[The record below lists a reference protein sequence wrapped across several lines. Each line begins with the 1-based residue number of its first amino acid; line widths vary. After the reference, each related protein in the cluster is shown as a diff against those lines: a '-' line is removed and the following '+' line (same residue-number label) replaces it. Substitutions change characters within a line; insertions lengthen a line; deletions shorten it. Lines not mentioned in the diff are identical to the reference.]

1 MQELSAKL
9 RSCGKT
15 IVLVPTMGFL
25 HEGHLFLMELGRKS
39 GDVLVATIFVNPTQF
54 GPNEDF
60 SSYPRDL
67 EKDTALCRSVG
78 VDILF
83 VPEASDLYGT
93 GYQTFIDLEFLPN
106 HLCGLS
112 RPGHFRGVAT
122 VVTKLFHIT
131 RPNRAIFGQ
140 KDFQQVQVIRRMV
153 RDLDMDVE
161 ILVAPTVREPDGL
174 AKSSR
179 NTYLTPEQR
188 PAALSLYRSLEQS
201 RKMAGSGIR
210 NVKTIVKAAKTLIQS
225 FSETR
230 IDYISVCHPDT
241 LEQVDDITGPVL
253 MALAVRVG
261 KTRLIDNMILE
272 PESAETA
279 G

>member
-25 HEGHLFLMELGRKS
+25 HEGHLSLMELGRKS

>member
-25 HEGHLFLMELGRKS
+25 HEGHLSLMELGRKS

-161 ILVAPTVREPDGL
+161 ILAGPTVREPDGL